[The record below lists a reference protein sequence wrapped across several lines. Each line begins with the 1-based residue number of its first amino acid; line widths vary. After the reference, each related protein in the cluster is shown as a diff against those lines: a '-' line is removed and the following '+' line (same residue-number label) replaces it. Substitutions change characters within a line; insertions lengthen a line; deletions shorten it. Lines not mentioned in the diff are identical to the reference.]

1 MSTNILSDFI
11 DGITSFN
18 ITIPVWLQ
26 ITAII
31 VVMVTL
37 CISGYFMKDFFDIAY
52 IRGGMSWFIFV
63 AILNLSSLLVIFIYY
78 NNKNTSYVGNQGKA
92 GKKGKSGSRGKYV
105 TCSDCANTIYLKK
118 IKQSTVICELD
129 SKTSDF
135 NSITSNFNYF
145 NNIISTGVSIAYD
158 SFIKNIILEESVDV
172 QIKADST
179 LSTSIANFRALMT
192 PTSISYLLLKIINE
206 TVTKSSKDTYGTF
219 RTTNINNVSGYIS
232 LGDSVY
238 GGVEDFQLNSFVISG
253 NVLHPSSY
261 NKLVTF
267 TSYDSNTQQRD
278 TYTLWRPIGQ
288 QITEPGFKNVPETFQ
303 YNSLGD
309 ICRRGTEQPNVN
321 EIATIR
327 EDCLEPISS
336 SDLTLAFVYVGAL
349 SFVDDNTNLDYTQS
363 NSYLIEHKVA
373 NTIEIFS
380 VWRTPMN
387 TFITNCNSQNDLV
400 NNSLIYNILN
410 EANDTQNQSSN
421 EYGNVSDAAMANVTN
436 TLQIIQ
442 IPKILVAII
451 LCKYYDIELHKE
463 LVYYFNRYRNK
474 VPEFGSTNT
483 TTASLGD
490 LIKKITEVK
499 KTYDNYNAILFK
511 KANVSLGDSTRPA
524 YDSSKEKHIPKQLL
538 NIYTNVNNKL
548 LTISVE
554 IENTNTLLDI
564 INLIFDNG
572 LETRIARDADG
583 IAQGGS
589 LLNEIQQTII
599 MLCKMIMPPAQ
610 ASYTIKDECL
620 GTFSIDHTR
629 EEVIRELVELKDI
642 YDKLIDNYND
652 GSIKKTAA
660 LTKQMTNLEDLKK
673 IKIGEVC
680 SHISD
685 YENKLEQMNLDE
697 FTTSRLKS
705 VLNIYIKF
713 ISNLKT
719 IIGNM

>member
-219 RTTNINNVSGYIS
+219 RITNNVSGYIS

-261 NKLVTF
+261 NKLYVF
-267 TSYDSNTQQRD
+267 LY
-278 TYTLWRPIGQ
+278 
-288 QITEPGFKNVPETFQ
+288 
-303 YNSLGD
+303 LG
-309 ICRRGTEQPNVN
+309 
-321 EIATIR
+321 
-327 EDCLEPISS
+327 
-336 SDLTLAFVYVGAL
+336 Y
-349 SFVDDNTNLDYTQS
+349 
-363 NSYLIEHKVA
+363 
-373 NTIEIFS
+373 
-380 VWRTPMN
+380 
-387 TFITNCNSQNDLV
+387 FI
-400 NNSLIYNILN
+400 
-410 EANDTQNQSSN
+410 
-421 EYGNVSDAAMANVTN
+421 
-436 TLQIIQ
+436 
-442 IPKILVAII
+442 
-451 LCKYYDIELHKE
+451 
-463 LVYYFNRYRNK
+463 
-474 VPEFGSTNT
+474 
-483 TTASLGD
+483 
-490 LIKKITEVK
+490 
-499 KTYDNYNAILFK
+499 
-511 KANVSLGDSTRPA
+511 
-524 YDSSKEKHIPKQLL
+524 
-538 NIYTNVNNKL
+538 
-548 LTISVE
+548 
-554 IENTNTLLDI
+554 
-564 INLIFDNG
+564 
-572 LETRIARDADG
+572 
-583 IAQGGS
+583 
-589 LLNEIQQTII
+589 
-599 MLCKMIMPPAQ
+599 
-610 ASYTIKDECL
+610 
-620 GTFSIDHTR
+620 
-629 EEVIRELVELKDI
+629 
-642 YDKLIDNYND
+642 
-652 GSIKKTAA
+652 
-660 LTKQMTNLEDLKK
+660 
-673 IKIGEVC
+673 
-680 SHISD
+680 
-685 YENKLEQMNLDE
+685 YE
-697 FTTSRLKS
+697 
-705 VLNIYIKF
+705 
-713 ISNLKT
+713 
-719 IIGNM
+719 